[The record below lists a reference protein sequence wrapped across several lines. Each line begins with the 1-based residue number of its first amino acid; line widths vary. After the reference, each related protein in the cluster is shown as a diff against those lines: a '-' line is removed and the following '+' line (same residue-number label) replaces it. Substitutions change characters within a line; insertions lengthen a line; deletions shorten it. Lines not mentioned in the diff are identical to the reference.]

1 MFAYHHY
8 LREPMF
14 PHIWCPGCGDGIVLK
29 ALLRAIHKL
38 GLEKD
43 KVCMVSG
50 IGCSSRLTGYVD
62 FNTLHTTHGRPLAFA
77 TGIKMARPDLTV
89 IVITGDGDALAIG
102 GNHFIHAARRNIGIA
117 TILFNNRIYGMTGGQ
132 LAPTAPEGSV
142 ASTARYGSID
152 PPFDPCRVAIACGA
166 SYVARGTSYQS
177 QQLERIIE
185 GAIRNPGFSLVEVVT
200 NCNTYFGRPNKLSLT
215 DLLTWEKDNA
225 VNVKAAEKMSPEQ
238 LKDKFTVGV
247 LHQETRPEYSALYAD
262 LVARVRAEAGAKA
275 AAWAAQA
282 PQAGPDA
289 EAEAAA
295 PEEGLAAT
303 SAGAERGRAA
313 GPVGKEGR
321 A

>member
-1 MFAYHHY
+1 MFPYHHY
-8 LREPMF
+8 LRAPMF

-38 GLEKD
+38 GLKKD
-43 KVCMVSG
+43 NVCMVSG

-166 SYVARGTSYQS
+166 TYVARGSSYQS

-200 NCNTYFGRPNKLSLT
+200 NCNTYYGRSNRMSLSN
-215 DLLTWEKDNA
+215 LLQWEKDNA
-225 VNVKAAEKMSPEQ
+225 VNVKAAAKMSPDQ
-238 LKDKFTVGV
+238 LRDKFTVGV
-247 LHQETRPEYSALYAD
+247 LHEESRPEYSALYAE
-262 LVARVRAEAGAKA
+262 LVARVQGEAGAKA
-275 AAWAAQA
+275 TAQTAKTPRVGPAA
-282 PQAGPDA
+282 
-289 EAEAAA
+289 EEAAA
-295 PEEGLAAT
+295 PEEGLEAT
-303 SAGAERGRAA
+303 SAGAERGAAA
-313 GPVGKEGR
+313 GSLGKEAR
-321 A
+321 P

>member
-1 MFAYHHY
+1 MFPYHHY
-8 LREPMF
+8 LRAPMF

-29 ALLRAIHKL
+29 ALLRTIHKL
-38 GLEKD
+38 GLDKD
-43 KVCMVSG
+43 QVCMVSG

-132 LAPTAPEGSV
+132 LAPTSPEGAV

-166 SYVARGTSYQS
+166 SYVARGTSYHS
-177 QQLERIIE
+177 QQLERLME
-185 GAIRNPGFSLVEVVT
+185 GAIRNQGFSLVEVVT
-200 NCNTYFGRPNKLSLT
+200 NCNTYYGRPNRMSLT
-215 DLLTWEKDNA
+215 DLLQWEKDSA
-225 VNVKAAEKMSPEQ
+225 VNVKAAEKMSSEQ
-238 LKDKFTVGV
+238 LRGKFTVGV
-247 LHQETRPEYSALYAD
+247 LHQESRPEYSALYAD
-262 LVARVRAEAGAKA
+262 LVARVQAEAAGGAKPETTRRPA
-275 AAWAAQA
+275 AAK
-282 PQAGPDA
+282 PPGNG
-289 EAEAAA
+289 EMAA
-295 PEEGLAAT
+295 PEEGLAAAAAAAK
-303 SAGAERGRAA
+303 SEAGTMRE
-313 GPVGKEGR
+313 VG

>member
-1 MFAYHHY
+1 MFPYHHY
-8 LREPMF
+8 LRLPMF

-38 GLEKD
+38 GLPKD

-77 TGIKMARPDLTV
+77 TGIKMARPDLHV

-132 LAPTAPEGSV
+132 LAPTAPEGAV
-142 ASTARYGSID
+142 ATTARYGSID

-166 SYVARGTSYQS
+166 SYVARGTSYAS
-177 QQLERIIE
+177 QQLERLME
-185 GAIRNPGFSLVEVVT
+185 GAIRNQGFSLVEVVT
-200 NCNTYFGRPNKLSLT
+200 NCNTYYGRPNRMSLT
-215 DLLTWEKDNA
+215 DLLQWEKDSA
-225 VNVKAAEKMSPEQ
+225 VNVKAAEKMSSEQ
-238 LKDKFTVGV
+238 LRGKFTVGI
-247 LHQETRPEYSALYAD
+247 LHQESRPEYSALYAG
-262 LVARVRAEAGAKA
+262 LVARVQAEAAGGAKPEATRRPA
-275 AAWAAQA
+275 AAK
-282 PQAGPDA
+282 PSGNG
-289 EAEAAA
+289 EMAA
-295 PEEGLAAT
+295 PEEGLAAAAAEAK
-303 SAGAERGRAA
+303 SEAGTMKE
-313 GPVGKEGR
+313 VG